1 MMATPNVRPT
11 PLPFLTRMLGNV
23 VQAPLFFVATAFF
36 GTLSLTASLFEKD
49 GRVQH
54 AIARV
59 WAAVSM
65 KIAFSP
71 VTVIGRENLGRH
83 PVAVYAANHLS
94 YMDTPVLFGAVPF
107 QFRILAR
114 QSLWKLPFIGWHL
127 NRSGQI
133 PVNSESPSASG
144 SSLGVGVK
152 ALRAGMPLIVFPEG
166 GRSKDGHL
174 AAFMNGPAYMAI
186 RAQVPL
192 VPMAIVGT
200 YELLP
205 MHTRHFLPQQVKL
218 VVGEPI
224 DTSGYTIRQVNEL
237 TERLRAEVG
246 RLYYAHTYLEPGLE
260 WSPTHLFLPPYAPSA
275 ARRMGHPP
283 SGE

>member
-1 MMATPNVRPT
+1 MKGEVPVPRPD
-11 PLPFLTRMLGNV
+11 PLPLVYRASGNLL
-23 VQAPLFFVATAFF
+23 QAPLFFGLTAFF

-49 GRVQH
+49 GRAQH
-54 AIARV
+54 RIARL

-65 KIAFSP
+65 RIALSP
-71 VTVIGRENLGRH
+71 VAVIGEENLRRY

-94 YMDTPVLFGAVPF
+94 YMDTPVLFSSVPF

-114 QSLWKLPFIGWHL
+114 QSLWAIPFIGWHL

-133 PVNSESPSASG
+133 PVDTDNPKAST
-144 SSLGVGVK
+144 LKAGVK
-152 ALRAGMPLIVFPEG
+152 ALKAGMPLIVFPEG

-174 AAFMNGPAYMAI
+174 APFMSGPAFMAI
-186 RAQVPL
+186 QARVPL

-205 MHTRHFLPQQVKL
+205 MHTRQFFPQKVKL

-224 DTSGYTIRQVNEL
+224 ETTGYTSRQVEEL
-237 TERLRAEVG
+237 TERLKKEIG
-246 RLYYAHTYLEPGLE
+246 RLYYAH
-260 WSPTHLFLPPYAPSA
+260 SHLIA
-275 ARRMGHPP
+275 
-283 SGE
+283 GEALNSEEKTLA